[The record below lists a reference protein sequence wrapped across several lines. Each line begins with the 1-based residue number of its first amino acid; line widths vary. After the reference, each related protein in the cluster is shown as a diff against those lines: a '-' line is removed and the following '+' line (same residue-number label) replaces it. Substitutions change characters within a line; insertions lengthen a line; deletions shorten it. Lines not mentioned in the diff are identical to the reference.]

1 MTRISSRDLKNQF
14 IENPKLTKSKRFYA
28 YNLLGKRKCRVLD
41 LINVN
46 GEQRLLLVYYF
57 IDGREDKISN
67 PKLSINDTPMFEE
80 IENIDN
86 EDDVEINDED
96 NAVKKFGGNKKSK
109 KVKKNKKKPTKK
121 ELTTKELTTKE
132 QNNKIYMLN

>member
-14 IENPKLTKSKRFYA
+14 IENPKLTKSKRFYV
-28 YNLLGKRKCRVLD
+28 YNLLGKKKCRVLD

-67 PKLSINDTPMFEE
+67 PKLPINDTPMFEE

-96 NAVKKFGGNKKSK
+96 INVKRFGGNKKSK
-109 KVKKNKKKPTKK
+109 KVKKNKKKTNKKRTNKKRTNKKRTSNKRTK
-121 ELTTKELTTKE
+121 
-132 QNNKIYMLN
+132 